1 MQDRPPLLLDKEE
14 FQAWKD
20 SPATRWVMD
29 RLSRQATDSA
39 LRIQERLLDLI
50 SQEPALLRSER
61 PSLAQ
66 AKGYSEG
73 LITAANLA
81 YESLLTDEE
90 EQALKEAAEKVMQ

>member
-1 MQDRPPLLLDKEE
+1 MLN
-14 FQAWKD
+14 
-20 SPATRWVMD
+20 
-29 RLSRQATDSA
+29 
-39 LRIQERLLDLI
+39 
-50 SQEPALLRSER
+50 SER

-73 LITAANLA
+73 LITATNLD